1 MLSLLG
7 KKEWEA
13 QHREPRQ
20 DYEDYEDVIVDA
32 LEGFEIVAANLSN
45 KEMMAKA
52 SKGAIMGAAEQRA
65 SDASDAVIFS
75 YSGGAPLDELAS
87 FLPTVLEYWESYAPL
102 HIDFHESE
110 ESGGHK
116 VPHLDLYD
124 SDYWKALQLVCFA
137 ILLGHTGLLGRIMD
151 LLAYEND
158 DQDALLEALVA
169 PYLPGRP
176 EATIYTRQLP
186 YRKTRKIFAAKPV
199 DRPVLMAQYLDEWY
213 DASRRE
219 PYHDRHKSS
228 IFPGYWSLEAAAI
241 TFILDIDDSSYRDKP
256 FYPADLVDYA
266 RQHSQRGSGDK
277 TGDSRETEKQRS
289 NVPAGQPC
297 PEAGWWFTPAKQDSR
312 RYFKQGETMPDVGG
326 HYGATYWQW
335 SPDQSAPTL

>member
-1 MLSLLG
+1 MLSLLS

-13 QHREPRQ
+13 RHREPRQ
-20 DYEDYEDVIVDA
+20 DHVDYEDVISDI
-32 LEGFEIVAANLSN
+32 LDGFEIVATNLSN
-45 KEMMAKA
+45 QELMAKA
-52 SKGAIMGAAEQRA
+52 SKGDIMTAARSRA
-65 SDASDAVIFS
+65 FDANDALVFS
-75 YSGGAPLDELAS
+75 YSGGHTIEELAS
-87 FLPTVLEYWESYAPL
+87 FLPTVLEYWEAYASL
-102 HIDFHESE
+102 HVEFHESE

-151 LLAYEND
+151 LLVYEND

-186 YRKTRKIFAAKPV
+186 YRKTRKIFAAKPAA
-199 DRPVLMAQYLDEWY
+199 RPALMAQYLDEWY

-228 IFPGYWSLEAAAI
+228 IFPGYWSLEAAAM

-266 RQHSQRGSGDK
+266 RQHSQRSSADETTDSGE
-277 TGDSRETEKQRS
+277 TGKRRP
-289 NVPAGQPC
+289 NVPAGEPC
-297 PEAGWWFTPAKQDSR
+297 PETGWWFTPAQPNSR

-326 HYGATYWQW
+326 DYGATFWQW
-335 SPDQSAPTL
+335 SSDQSAPSL

>member
-1 MLSLLG
+1 MT
-7 KKEWEA
+7 
-13 QHREPRQ
+13 
-20 DYEDYEDVIVDA
+20 
-32 LEGFEIVAANLSN
+32 
-45 KEMMAKA
+45 
-52 SKGAIMGAAEQRA
+52 AAEQRA
-65 SDASDAVIFS
+65 SDAIDAVIFS
-75 YSGGAPLDELAS
+75 YSGGATLDELAA

-102 HIDFHESE
+102 HVDFHESE

-137 ILLGHTGLLGRIMD
+137 ILLGHTELLGRIMD

-186 YRKTRKIFAAKPV
+186 YRKTRKIFAAKPA
-199 DRPVLMAQYLDEWY
+199 DRPALMAQYLDEWY

-241 TFILDIDDSSYRDKP
+241 AFILDIDDSSYRDKP

-297 PEAGWWFTPAKQDSR
+297 PEAGWWFTPAKQGSR

-326 HYGATYWQW
+326 DYGAVFWQW
-335 SPDQSAPTL
+335 SPDQSAPSL

>member
-1 MLSLLG
+1 MQLLNKTEWANLHRESRQKYDDYEFVVSDALAGIETVTDNLANQSLL
-7 KKEWEA
+7 A
-13 QHREPRQ
+13 SVPSAR
-20 DYEDYEDVIVDA
+20 I
-32 LEGFEIVAANLSN
+32 
-45 KEMMAKA
+45 KA
-52 SKGAIMGAAEQRA
+52 AAEQR
-65 SDASDAVIFS
+65 SNDALNLMIFG
-75 YSGGAPLDELAS
+75 YSGGCALNAMAQ
-87 FLPTVLEYWESYAPL
+87 FLTTVLEYWEAFAPL
-102 HIDFHESE
+102 NIAFHESE

-186 YRKTRKIFAAKPV
+186 YRKTRKIFAAKPA
-199 DRPVLMAQYLDEWY
+199 DRPALMAQYMDEWY

-266 RQHSQRGSGDK
+266 RQHSQRGTGDK

-297 PEAGWWFTPAKQDSR
+297 PEAGWWFTPAKQGSR

-326 HYGATYWQW
+326 DYGTTFWQW
-335 SPDQSAPTL
+335 SPDQAAPTL